1 MGTGV
6 GHIEKKDVFMK
17 LSTKG
22 RYGVMAM
29 MELALSDGRQPINLT
44 DISKA
49 QGISLS
55 YLEQLFTGLR
65 KKGLV
70 KGRRGPG
77 GGYRLAK
84 PADMITVADI
94 INAVSE
100 PNNNNKDLANNYA
113 PAHLW
118 EHLSIKIEGYLKGI
132 SLRECIDS
140 AKLDVQAMRLAGPQS
155 TVRPGNTTRRT
166 L

>member
-1 MGTGV
+1 
-6 GHIEKKDVFMK
+6 MK

-44 DISKA
+44 DISRA

-84 PADMITVADI
+84 PADMITIAEVIA
-94 INAVSE
+94 AVSDSS
-100 PNNNNKDLANNYA
+100 NNSKDLANNYA

-118 EHLSIKIEGYLKGI
+118 DQLSVKIENYLKGI
-132 SLRECIDS
+132 TLRECIDT
-140 AKLDVQAMRLAGPQS
+140 AKDEARAIRLAGPQG
-155 TVRPGNTTRRT
+155 TLQQGNSTRRII
-166 L
+166 